1 MRSAGTDYAICATL
15 SYVRDF
21 AFEHGCLDL
30 IRKRTVRWPALKTNT
45 HCRYGRRC
53 RLASCLPNYLLSEE
67 ENADVERVRTRQR
80 ACE

>member
-30 IRKRTVRWPALKTNT
+30 IRKEP
-45 HCRYGRRC
+45 
-53 RLASCLPNYLLSEE
+53 
-67 ENADVERVRTRQR
+67 
-80 ACE
+80 